1 MEQNQPGNKE
11 MPDFK
16 ELEDRVIAEPTHSPS
31 LVIRTKL
38 DPKNVKE
45 DNPYYRNEEST
56 DDKKFEAYFEG
67 K

>member
-1 MEQNQPGNKE
+1 MEPNQPGNKE

-16 ELEDRVIAEPTHSPS
+16 ELEDRVIAEPAHSPS
-31 LVIRTKL
+31 LVIRTNL

-45 DNPYYRNEEST
+45 DNPYYRNEEKT
-56 DDKKFEAYFEG
+56 DDRKFQEYFEG